1 MKAAPVP
8 RPAIPDHEVLRVIG
22 RGSYGVIWLA
32 RTLTGRLRAI
42 KVIDRANFD
51 NERSFQR
58 EFDGMSAFEPISRA
72 HAGFINILHV
82 GRGDGFFYYIME
94 LADGIDPVQPID
106 VATYEPRTL
115 KSEIDRRGRL
125 PTSECLAIGLTLTDA
140 LDQLHRHDLIHRDI
154 KPANLIFVH
163 GAPKLA
169 DIGLVTTSGQYSFV
183 GTEGYVPPE
192 GPGTAQADIFSLG
205 KALYEIT
212 MGKDRLDFPEM
223 ATHIDEIAEKD
234 HVLGLNEILL
244 KACAA
249 KPTRRYATA
258 REMHADLLRLQA
270 GRKPARRLA
279 PALSIAGLAALA
291 VGAGWL
297 VTHRESSPPPVVVT
311 TPTPLPPPIST
322 PPPVARTGSLTITSE
337 PSGGRVV
344 VHRDNQIVRTGQ
356 TPLALDELPP
366 GDYEIHGDLGL
377 ASTREAVTVRAGQR
391 STATLHFPTGN
402 GTVKITS
409 APGGASVF
417 EGDTELGRTPLPCE
431 NVPPGPHRYRI
442 RLEGYKEATVEGLV
456 HPEEQIVLRVRL
468 EHNLGP
474 EPGKPWTNSLG
485 MVLVPLGA
493 VRMSIWETRVRD
505 FDAFCAAT
513 GRARTIPD
521 FAQTPD
527 DPAVLVSWRDAM
539 DFCEWLT
546 ARERAEGR
554 LSDRQAYRLPTD
566 REWSDAVGLP
576 PESGA
581 TPEKRDGLVHKLYP
595 WGKAWPP
602 PKGAGNYADT
612 SLKKDFIPGY
622 ADGFRQT
629 SPVGRF
635 APSATGLYDLGGNV
649 WEWCSDSYTGG
660 NDPHDWGVL
669 RGGSYANRNRLELES
684 AYRNVVSRDDRD
696 VIYGFRCVLA
706 EEAP

>member
-1 MKAAPVP
+1 MSRVP
-8 RPAIPDHEVLRVIG
+8 PPPIIPDHEVLRVIG

-32 RTLTGRLRAI
+32 RTLTGGLRAI

-94 LADGIDPVQPID
+94 LADGIDAIQPID

-115 KSEIDRRGRL
+115 KSEIDQRGRL
-125 PTSECLAIGLTLTDA
+125 PTSECLAIGLTLTEA
-140 LDQLHRHDLIHRDI
+140 LDQLHRHGLIHRDI
-154 KPANLIFVH
+154 KPANLIFVQ

-205 KALYEIT
+205 KVLYEIT

-223 ATHIDEIAEKD
+223 ATRIDEIEEKD

-249 KPTRRYATA
+249 KPTRRYAA
-258 REMHADLLRLQA
+258 AGEMHTDLLRLQA
-270 GRKPARRLA
+270 GRRPARPLA
-279 PALSIAGLAALA
+279 PLLLTAAAIILIGS
-291 VGAGWL
+291 GAGWWS
-297 VTHRESSPPPVVVT
+297 TRPPKISPPLVHT
-311 TPTPLPPPIST
+311 TPTPAPT
-322 PPPVARTGSLTITSE
+322 PQPTPAVLTGSLAITSD
-337 PSGGRVV
+337 PTGGKIVV
-344 VHRDNQIVRTGQ
+344 QRDGQLVRAGEA
-356 TPLALDELPP
+356 PLALDDLPP
-366 GDYEIHGDLGL
+366 GDYEIRGDLGL
-377 ASTREAVTVRAGQR
+377 ASTTETVAVRAGQH
-391 STATLHFPTGN
+391 AAAALHFPTGN

-409 APGGASVF
+409 APGGAIVF
-417 EGDTELGRTPLPCE
+417 EGDAELGRTPLPCE
-431 NVPPGPHRYRI
+431 DVPPGPHRYRL
-442 RLEGYKEATVEGLV
+442 RLEGYKDATVEGLV

-485 MVLVPLGA
+485 MVLIPLGDI
-493 VRMSIWETRVRD
+493 RMSIWETRVRD
-505 FDAFCAAT
+505 FEAFCAAT

-527 DPAVLVSWRDAM
+527 DPAVLVSWHDAM

-546 ARERAEGR
+546 DKERAEGR

-576 PESGA
+576 AEAGT
-581 TPEKRDGLVHKLYP
+581 TPEKRDGLVHKIYP
-595 WGKAWPP
+595 WGKFWPP

-622 ADGFRQT
+622 ADGFPQT

-635 APSATGLYDLGGNV
+635 APSAAGIYDLGGNV
-649 WEWCSDSYTGG
+649 WEWGLESYAGG
-660 NDPHDWGVL
+660 DDPHDWGVL